1 MTTRSIVIAA
11 ATNTAR
17 GHCLSSSEIKSR
29 PQIKRVCERGLKEN
43 CKFGVMIGLP
53 ILDRHLPLI
62 IPLRTP
68 TKFGLFGVHP
78 QPDQTADTPTCL
90 MWTRTK

>member
-11 ATNTAR
+11 ATNMAR
-17 GHCLSSSEIKSR
+17 GRCLSSSEIKSR
-29 PQIKRVCERGLKEN
+29 PQIKRVCERGSKEN
-43 CKFGVMIGLP
+43 CKLGVMIGLA

-78 QPDQTADTPTCL
+78 QPDQAANTPTRFT
-90 MWTRTK
+90 WT